1 MIDSATLSTMTM
13 AVAAE
18 SPPMK
23 ATMASA
29 SCPSS
34 SGSEST

>member
-13 AVAAE
+13 AVAAD

-23 ATMASA
+23 ATRVSA
-29 SCPSS
+29 R
-34 SGSEST
+34 